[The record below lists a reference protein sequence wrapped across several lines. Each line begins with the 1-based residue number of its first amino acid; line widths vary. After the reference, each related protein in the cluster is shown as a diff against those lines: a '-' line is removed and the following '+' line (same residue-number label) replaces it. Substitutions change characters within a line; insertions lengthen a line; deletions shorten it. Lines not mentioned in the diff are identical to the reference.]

1 MEPTPLDAALAF
13 LRAVLDSPGVV
24 LPSLGD
30 EWPEVEQLCVRH
42 NLTGNA
48 VLDAWIADAAQSH
61 HLHLVTFDKGFK
73 GFRKLL
79 KSSMVTV
86 LKA

>member
-1 MEPTPLDAALAF
+1 VEPTPLDAALAF

-48 VLDAWIADAAQSH
+48 VPDAWIADAAQSH

>member
-1 MEPTPLDAALAF
+1 M
-13 LRAVLDSPGVV
+13 
-24 LPSLGD
+24 GD

-48 VLDAWIADAAQSH
+48 VPDAWIADAAQSH
-61 HLHLVTFDKGFK
+61 HLHLVTFDKGF
-73 GFRKLL
+73 RKLL
-79 KSSMVTV
+79 KSSIVTV